1 MKQTGMKKLRQQ
13 INNIKQSKRIY
24 TTAFKNTQSQ
34 TIFKLKKFETLT
46 KFIFQRILGRGL
58 KQRSG

>member
-46 KFIFQRILGRGL
+46 KFIFQRILGWGL